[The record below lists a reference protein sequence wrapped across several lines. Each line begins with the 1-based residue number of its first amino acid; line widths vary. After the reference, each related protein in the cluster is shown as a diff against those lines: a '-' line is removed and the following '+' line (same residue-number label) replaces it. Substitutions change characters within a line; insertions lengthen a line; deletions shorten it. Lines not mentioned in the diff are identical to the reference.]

1 MLRDGHVRLWQ
12 DVVQAAVLPI
22 PIERIKD
29 GIRMAAVE
37 KEVSQVTQLT
47 ITHKKKKA
55 GSNIFCD
62 LQRKTGGYE
71 IMPDPTKVESKSLCI
86 CLFSCKNVS
95 IRSVFMARRTLQQQA
110 VLMTMRLASD

>member
-1 MLRDGHVRLWQ
+1 MGTLVNMWPFTVSQHPGRIMLRDGHVRLWQ

-55 GSNIFCD
+55 GRSGN
-62 LQRKTGGYE
+62 
-71 IMPDPTKVESKSLCI
+71 LC
-86 CLFSCKNVS
+86 
-95 IRSVFMARRTLQQQA
+95 R
-110 VLMTMRLASD
+110 